1 MKNNEI
7 ENNIEIINMP
17 LYAFTRHLYFEC
29 PLLFWFLILKKK
41 KRQQN
46 PKGIA
51 VQKQDDNMK

>member
-29 PLLFWFLILKKK
+29 PLLFLVPYSQKKK
-41 KRQQN
+41 KETAE
-46 PKGIA
+46 PKGHCSS
-51 VQKQDDNMK
+51 KTG